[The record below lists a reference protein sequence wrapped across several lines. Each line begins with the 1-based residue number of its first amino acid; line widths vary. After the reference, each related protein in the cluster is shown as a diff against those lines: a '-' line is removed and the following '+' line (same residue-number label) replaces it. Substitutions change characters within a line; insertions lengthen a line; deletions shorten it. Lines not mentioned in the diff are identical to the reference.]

1 MNDRKTANVRELG
14 AGRRRQGRTA
24 RTCPG
29 FTLVEL
35 LVVIGIIALLVS
47 ILLPSLSRARE
58 QAKQVKCLSNLRQLG
73 NALIMYANDNHGYY
87 PFDSSHANPFNE
99 DFIWWQTIPVAAAPL
114 SVTLHDGSTRSYNL
128 DAGRPIADPSQSQLA
143 KYLGKVSVNTTTNTI
158 VEDYFLCPSDD
169 PSRHSNVLTA
179 GEPYLYS
186 YSMNGSMSGTICPPI
201 AQIRNAAEKIVLIE
215 EDALTIDDGH
225 WSPQAYDDTAGT
237 VLDSTITGSDLL
249 SIVHDRAIK
258 AGQNDNE
265 NESMSPLPWPD
276 RRGNVN
282 FADGHAEWVPRSYAH
297 YIGHLDPYR
306 DD

>member
-1 MNDRKTANVRELG
+1 MNERKS
-14 AGRRRQGRTA
+14 AGVPRLEAINRRQNGPATNRQ
-24 RTCPG
+24 G

-47 ILLPSLSRARE
+47 ILLPALNKARE

-73 NALIMYANDNHGYY
+73 NALIMYANDNKGHY
-87 PFDSSHANPFNE
+87 PFDSSHANPFME
-99 DFIWWQTIPVAAAPL
+99 DFIWWQTIPVAPAPL
-114 SVTLHDGSTRSYNL
+114 AVTLHDGSTRSYNL
-128 DAGRPIADPSQSQLA
+128 DAGRPIVDPTQSQLA
-143 KYLGKVSVNTTTNTI
+143 KYLGKVSVNPTTNTI
-158 VEDYFLCPSDD
+158 VEDYFICPSDD
-169 PSRHSNVLTA
+169 PLRHSNVLTA

-186 YSMNGSMSGTICPPI
+186 YSMNGAMSGTVCPPI

-225 WSPQAYDDTAGT
+225 WSPQAYDDLAGT
-237 VLDSTITGSDLL
+237 VLDTTITGSDLL
-249 SIVHDRAIK
+249 SIVHDRPIK
-258 AGQNDNE
+258 NGQSDNE

-276 RRGNVN
+276 RKGNVN

-306 DD
+306 ED